1 MTSTLERE
9 LRSQPARAAGRTSV
23 HDDAAGWRL
32 EASDARDAAR
42 MRHAFRDYLLA
53 YAHPA
58 SDVDA
63 AETIFGELVANCAH
77 HAPGR
82 VRVEFSWRDST
93 LSVTDDS
100 DRLRSWPFSSHDPCA
115 ETTHHAYAILSA
127 LTSRVL
133 VSRHPD
139 GGTRACVVLPVLLAD
154 EP

>member
-9 LRSQPARAAGRTSV
+9 APSQPARSAGRTSV
-23 HDDAAGWRL
+23 HDDAEGWRL
-32 EASDARDAAR
+32 DATDALDAAR

-53 YAHPA
+53 FGHPA

-82 VRVEFSWRDST
+82 VRVEFRWCDST
-93 LSVTDDS
+93 LAVTDDS
-100 DRLRSWPFSSHDPCA
+100 DRLRTWPFSSHDPCA
-115 ETTHHAYAILSA
+115 EITHHAYSILSA

-133 VSRHPD
+133 VNRHPE
-139 GGTRACVVLPVLLAD
+139 GGTRASVTLPVLARDL
-154 EP
+154 